1 MLDYEMEFGLD
12 GEFEADFE
20 SDYEA
25 DGEEFI
31 GALASILP
39 TVAPLAIK
47 AVGSLLKEAELE
59 AEFELELEADF
70 EADDEF
76 EFEFEADWESAKPSK
91 ADRALMNHL
100 AIAAANSQ
108 NEAEAEAFIGALT
121 SLAAK
126 AAPIVAKH
134 APTLIRGVARVG
146 RQLMNSPTTK
156 RLVRTLPTIAEGTV
170 KTLAGQ
176 VAQGR
181 PVNSRTVL
189 QALGKNTHDTLR
201 SPRQAAAAIRRNAY
215 YAGRRVRSRRRR
227 PAYSYR

>member
-20 SDYEA
+20 TDYEA

-47 AVGSLLKEAELE
+47 AVGSLLKEAEME
-59 AEFELELEADF
+59 ADFELELEADF
-70 EADDEF
+70 EVDGEF
-76 EFEFEADWESAKPSK
+76 EFEGDWESAQPSK

-100 AIAAANSQ
+100 AIAASNSQ
-108 NEAEAEAFIGALT
+108 SEAEAEAFIGALT

-126 AAPIVAKH
+126 AVPMVTKY

-146 RQLMNSPTTK
+146 RQLMNSPTSK
-156 RLVRTLPTIAEGTV
+156 RLIRTLPTIAEGTV

-181 PVNSRTVL
+181 PVNSRAVL
-189 QALGKNTHDTLR
+189 QALGKNTHATLR
-201 SPRQAAAAIRRNAY
+201 SPRQAAAAMRRNTY